1 MTDVFIQSSPSNT
14 VWYHGSVETKKS
26 IQRNVYA
33 REKQI
38 HKCRKQT
45 RDHLR
50 EGAGGAREGLGL
62 RGAATVRGAEK
73 RQRRTAQARQW
84 QPLSSRNVQWSPIHK
99 NVRSVQHT
107 PDTNVMQ

>member
-1 MTDVFIQSSPSNT
+1 MCMQKRNRFIN
-14 VWYHGSVETKKS
+14 VENKLVITWG
-26 IQRNVYA
+26 RG
-33 REKQI
+33 R
-38 HKCRKQT
+38 
-45 RDHLR
+45 
-50 EGAGGAREGLGL
+50 GAREGLGL